1 MDRFKESQAKKRPNG
16 KIAFGK
22 SYRFARRAT
31 YFALVALLAASY
43 SYLPTT
49 RTKAQGPAVNN
60 PPVAPHSILVFTE
73 RAFVSVSG
81 YNPTHTVR
89 VEVHHP
95 PSALGPGRIIQSVT
109 GNPGADG
116 IFEVNHPGGV
126 CWLTNTPDMRAGD
139 RVQTIDTDPATGI
152 VTIDET
158 TVQGL
163 KASGPVTVT
172 PDNPATPAGEGVVT
186 ISGTAFD
193 PAGNPLDVN
202 SIEQRSVSPGNL
214 FDLNGRRTLRADAAA
229 ANDGT
234 LVYTTPGNWTAT
246 YRNLG
251 QADVDRVMAADTRI
265 MWLGAVPAAVV
276 EQTIFE
282 VGQVKAPIGGCPAPL
297 ERLPPPPGS
306 ELVPPTAPTNLTFT
320 ITGTN
325 TVHLAWTASTD
336 NVGVTGYEVYRDG
349 TLLSVLDAT
358 APGFTTTYTD
368 INAPAGT
375 HQYTIDA
382 FDAVNNFSAL
392 SAPLTVVTTLNPDT
406 FAGVVNE
413 PPANGLIMIAFPGR
427 DFVSNQGYLSTD
439 TVEIQLIRNSA
450 VISNATGLIPNA
462 EAIVEVNH
470 PGGGCW
476 IGNTPEM
483 RAGDKIRSI
492 ARNPDGTIR
501 TVDQI
506 TVANVIPQRAT
517 AFAADGVTPLPAG
530 TVEVHGTAAGLD
542 GNPIPVDQLA
552 NRMIGSTQ
560 DPFDVNG
567 RRDIRADSTGTATGF
582 LRYDTAN
589 NPTGTKWTATY
600 SNLSAADVQR
610 VLAAESR
617 IMWLGRDPLAG
628 IELTISEKGDAIA
641 NGPGAPCAAPGEA
654 ADTIAPSIPLNAATT
669 SNGVAVDVSW
679 SASTDDTY
687 VFGYTVYRD
696 GLPIHNVGYNTANP
710 SLTVPTS
717 ASSPLTTYTDANP
730 GAGSHTYTVDAF
742 DSAGNHSAQSAAATN
757 AVPDLTAP
765 TVPSNLVATSSGA
778 NVTLSWTASFDDVG
792 VTNYIVTRTGGAGAA
807 TFTITCGPT
816 FNCNA
821 STLSITQTGLPAAT
835 YTYTVSAGDAAGN
848 RSAQSAPI
856 SVVVAGAADVTP
868 PTAPTNLI
876 ADTRDIYSGAVA
888 PSPALGA
895 QDVKLT
901 WAASTDNVAVTGY
914 GVYRRRLTQTDPA
927 RIVGAYT
934 KIADLNSATLTFTD
948 VNVPVGTYD
957 YTVRAVDS
965 AGNSSAD
972 ADFRT
977 AASVND
983 PPRAGNPLAAP
994 PVVAHQIISFPQRD
1008 FVSGTGYVDRF
1019 NPADPTT
1026 VAHVTVTVI
1035 RNGKVWATSESIT
1048 PADDPTTNGFDG
1060 LVEVNHPGGG
1070 CWLNFTPDVRAG
1082 DIIRYTDGFGM
1093 PDQTTTSNVFAER
1106 PTDLA
1111 ADGTPLPAG
1120 EVQIHGTAQDAAG
1133 NPIPVSQLE
1142 QRLIAGTTGLF
1153 NVNGKRALRA
1163 TSAAGADGTLSYDPV
1178 NAVTNPRGINWTAK
1192 YTGLSSGD
1200 TQLALGSESRAVWA
1214 GRDPLAAL
1222 ELTIFENG
1230 DGVAGGPQGTC
1241 TAPAEAGPAATIN
1254 PASVTFANQAVNT
1267 TSGAQSITL
1276 TNTGTADATRS
1287 ITGALTIGS
1296 ASLSIGTDFQIT
1308 ANTCTAA
1315 TLQLGQSCSVNVT
1328 FRPSVLGARKANL
1341 VFKDNANNN
1350 PVQIVPLSGTGT
1362 DAGPTVTALVHS
1374 FEIPSVISIT
1384 RNAQGTITDTLAR
1397 VELTWTGTQGG
1408 AAIARYEVE
1417 QSVNTGTGWGAPVVS
1432 NTPRFALNLSMG
1444 TFASPKNYR
1453 FRVRA
1458 FDVNGRASAYA
1469 TDSQFGL
1476 SAADDGLSGTVTY
1489 QGSWSTQTLPG
1500 SFGTYGVVHF
1510 ATIAGP
1516 RVNLNK
1522 LTYVNAAYVALVS
1535 ATGPDRGLA
1544 SVSIDGG
1551 AAVTVD
1557 MYSPALRLAQV
1568 MAESNLPAGQH
1579 TVTVSP
1585 LGQRSPVCLAGPNP
1599 GTCGTRVDIDSFL
1612 LMR

>member
-1 MDRFKESQAKKRPNG
+1 MYRSKQAQSKKRSNSTST
-16 KIAFGK
+16 FGK
-22 SYRFARRAT
+22 SYSLARRAS
-31 YFALVALLAASY
+31 YVALVALLAVSY
-43 SYLPTT
+43 SYLPSQ
-49 RTKAQGPAVNN
+49 TKAQGPVVNN

-81 YNPTHTVR
+81 YDPTHTVR
-89 VEVHHP
+89 VEVHHQ
-95 PSALGPGRIIQSVT
+95 PSALGPGTIIQSQT

-139 RVQTIDTDPATGI
+139 RVQTIDTDPATGV

-163 KASGPVTVT
+163 KAASPVTVT
-172 PDNPATPAGEGVVT
+172 ADDPATPAGEGVVT
-186 ISGTAFD
+186 ITGTAFD
-193 PAGNPLDVN
+193 PAGNPLDIN
-202 SIEQRSVSPGNL
+202 SLEQRMVIPGDA

-229 ANDGT
+229 ANDGV

-246 YRNLG
+246 YRGLS
-251 QADVDRVMAADTRI
+251 QADVDRVMGGDTRI
-265 MWLGAVPAAVV
+265 MWLGADPAAGV
-276 EQTIFE
+276 EGTIYE
-282 VGQVKAPIGGCPAPL
+282 VGQVKAPMGGCPAPL

-306 ELVPPTAPTNLTFT
+306 ELVPPTTPTNLTYT

-336 NVGVTGYEVYRDG
+336 NVGVTGYEIYRDAILIG
-349 TLLSVLDAT
+349 VVDAT

-392 SAPLTVVTTLNPDT
+392 SAPLTVITTLNPDT

-427 DFVSNQGYLSTD
+427 DFVSNEGYLSTD

-450 VISNATGLIPNA
+450 VISNATGLVPNA
-462 EAIVEVNH
+462 DTIVEVNH

-483 RAGDKIRSI
+483 RAGDKVRSI

-501 TVDQI
+501 SVDQI
-506 TVANVIPQRAT
+506 TVSNVLPQRPT
-517 AFAADGVTPLPAG
+517 TFAADGVTPLPAG
-530 TVEVHGTAAGLD
+530 TVEIRGTAVGLD
-542 GNPIPVDQLA
+542 GNPIPIDQLEQ
-552 NRMIGSTQ
+552 RMIGSSA
-560 DPFDVNG
+560 DRFAVND
-567 RRDIRADSTGTATGF
+567 RRDIRADSTGTAVGF
-582 LRYDTAN
+582 LRYDTVN

-600 SNLSAADVQR
+600 SNLTAADVQR

-628 IELTISEKGDAIA
+628 IELTISEIGPQTA

-654 ADTIAPSIPLNAATT
+654 ADTLAPSIPQNAVTT

-679 SASTDDTY
+679 DAATDDTY

-696 GLPIHNVGYNTANP
+696 GQPIHYVGYNVANP
-710 SLTVPTS
+710 TLTVPTS
-717 ASSPLTTYTDANP
+717 ASSPLLTYHDANP

-742 DSAGNHSAQSAAATN
+742 DSAGNHSAQSAPATN

-765 TVPSNLVATSSGA
+765 TVPSNLVATSSGDT
-778 NVTLSWTASFDDVG
+778 VTLSWTASFDDVG
-792 VTNYIVTRTGGAGAA
+792 VADYVVTRTGGAGPA
-807 TFTITCGPT
+807 TFTLTCGPT

-821 STLSITQTGLPAAT
+821 STLSVTQTGLAAAT
-835 YTYTVSAGDAAGN
+835 YTYTVNAGDAAGN

-868 PTAPTNLI
+868 PTAPTNLV
-876 ADTRDIYSGAVA
+876 ADTRDVYSGATA
-888 PSPALGA
+888 PSPALGSH
-895 QDVKLT
+895 DVKLT

-914 GVYRRRLTQTDPA
+914 GVYRRRVTQLDPA
-927 RIVGAYT
+927 RIVDAYT
-934 KIADLNSATLTFTD
+934 KIADLNAATLTFTD
-948 VNVPVGTYD
+948 VNVAVGTYD
-957 YTVRAVDS
+957 YTVKAVDS
-965 AGNSSAD
+965 AGNNSAD

-983 PPRAGNPLAAP
+983 PPRAGNPLASP
-994 PVVAHQIISFPQRD
+994 PVGAHQIISFPQRD
-1008 FVSGTGYVDRF
+1008 FVSGSGYVDRI
-1019 NPADPTT
+1019 NPADPLS
-1026 VAHVTVTVI
+1026 VARVTVTVI
-1035 RNGKVWATSESIT
+1035 RNGKVWATSESVF
-1048 PADDPTTNGFDG
+1048 PADDAATPDFDG
-1060 LVEVNHPGGG
+1060 IVEVNHPGGG
-1070 CWLNFTPDVRAG
+1070 CWLGFTPDIRPG
-1082 DIIRYTDGFGM
+1082 DIIRYTDGLGM
-1093 PDQTTTSNVFAER
+1093 TDQTTTSNVFAER
-1106 PTDLA
+1106 ATDLA
-1111 ADGTPLPAG
+1111 SDGTPLPAG
-1120 EVQIHGTAQDAAG
+1120 EVRIHGTAQDAAG
-1133 NPIPVSQLE
+1133 NPIPVAQLE
-1142 QRLIAGTTGLF
+1142 QRVIARGVGVF
-1153 NVNGKRALRA
+1153 NFNGKTQARAA
-1163 TSAAGADGTLSYDPV
+1163 SAAVDGVLSYDPV
-1178 NAVTNPRGINWTAK
+1178 DPVTNPKGINWTAK
-1192 YTGLSSGD
+1192 YTGLSSAD
-1200 TQLALGSESRAVWA
+1200 VDLMLSSESRAVWL
-1214 GRDPLAAL
+1214 GRDALAGN

-1241 TAPAEAGPAATIN
+1241 TAPAEAGPAAALN
-1254 PASVTFANQAVNT
+1254 PASVTFASQTVNT
-1267 TSGAQSITL
+1267 TSASQTVTL
-1276 TNTGTADATRS
+1276 TNTGTADATRA
-1287 ITGALTIGS
+1287 ITGAMSVAT
-1296 ASLSIGTDFQIT
+1296 ASLSVASDFQIT
-1308 ANTCTAA
+1308 SNTCNAA
-1315 TLQLGQSCSVNVT
+1315 TLQIGQSCSVSLT
-1328 FRPSVLGARKANL
+1328 FKPSALGTRKANL
-1341 VFKDNANNN
+1341 VFKDNANNS
-1350 PVQIVPLSGTGT
+1350 PVQIVPLSGTGS
-1362 DAGPTVTALVHS
+1362 DAGPTVTNLVHS
-1374 FEIPSVISIT
+1374 FEIPSVVSIT

-1417 QSVNTGTGWGAPVVS
+1417 QSINTGTGWGAPVVS
-1432 NTPRFALNLSMG
+1432 NTPRFAITLSMG
-1444 TFASPKNYR
+1444 TFATPKNYR

-1476 SAADDGLSGTVTY
+1476 SVADDGLSGTVTY

-1500 SFGTYGVVHF
+1500 SFGAFGVVHF
-1510 ATIAGP
+1510 ATAAGP
-1516 RVNLNK
+1516 RANLNK
-1522 LTYVNAAYVALVS
+1522 LTYVNASFVALVS

-1551 AAVTVD
+1551 AATTVD
-1557 MYSPALRLAQV
+1557 MYSSTLKLAQV
-1568 MAESNLPAGQH
+1568 MVESNLPSGQH
-1579 TVTVSP
+1579 TVTVNS

-1599 GTCGTRVDIDSFL
+1599 ASCGTRVDIDSFL
-1612 LMR
+1612 LLR